1 MIRWL
6 ALALTLAATGLA
18 AGDEPVRT
26 LSVSATLKP
35 PPFASEVTEAADT
48 GALAV
53 VRTAS
58 DALLR
63 VDGPAH
69 LSHLP
74 LSRAGQRSAIV
85 LRDSGGDRRNVK
97 VYITR
102 PSV

>member
-1 MIRWL
+1 MIRCL
-6 ALALTLAATGLA
+6 ALAFTLAAAGFA
-18 AGDEPVRT
+18 AADEPVRT
-26 LSVSATLKP
+26 LTVSATLKP
-35 PPFASEVTEAADT
+35 PPFASEVTKASDT

-53 VRTAS
+53 VRAAS
-58 DALLR
+58 DALVR

-74 LSRAGQRSAIV
+74 LSRPDQMSAIV
-85 LRDSGGDRRNVK
+85 QHDSGGDRRNIT